1 MPESHLFELVGD
13 QIEDV
18 LPIRLGGIAA
28 IAVMPAELL
37 QVVVQIAHRYLRSIS
52 FLRAA
57 KIVVEHFLLLPRCMN
72 QSGKCFCSPG
82 APMAAA
88 GGSSE
93 HGTPLPLYAVG
104 LLLAGAAWRFV
115 GVAIALPRGS
125 AQSRE
130 SLTPDSR
137 SAVKARPC
145 DPLRESF
152 GEGRCTPR
160 HAGVMAA

>member
-57 KIVVEHFLLLPRCMN
+57 KIVVERFLLLPRYMN

-93 HGTPLPLYAVG
+93 HGTPLPLCAVG
-104 LLLAGAAWRFV
+104 LLLAGAARRFV
-115 GVAIALPRGS
+115 GVAVNAPRG
-125 AQSRE
+125 ALNRE
-130 SLTPDSR
+130 S
-137 SAVKARPC
+137 
-145 DPLRESF
+145 
-152 GEGRCTPR
+152 
-160 HAGVMAA
+160 H